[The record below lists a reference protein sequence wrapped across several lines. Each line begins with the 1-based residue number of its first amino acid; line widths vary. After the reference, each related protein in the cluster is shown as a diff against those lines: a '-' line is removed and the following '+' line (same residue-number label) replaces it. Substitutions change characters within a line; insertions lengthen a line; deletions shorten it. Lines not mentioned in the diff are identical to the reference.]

1 MIRILYLMLLVIVV
15 ASCNKD
21 DEKEQYEIDD
31 EIIREYL
38 SANGIDAV
46 EHESGIY
53 YVITKEGTGGHP
65 NLNHTVVVQYKGYF
79 LDGTVFDESTNSSQF
94 PLKNL
99 ITGWQIGINLLKP
112 GGEGQFFIPS
122 TLAYGDQQVA
132 DIPPNSVLIFDIV
145 LIEFF

>member
-1 MIRILYLMLLVIVV
+1 MRFVYILIAVLVIV
-15 ASCNKD
+15 SCNKD
-21 DEKEQYEIDD
+21 DEKKQYEIDD

-65 NLNHTVVVQYKGYF
+65 NLNHTVVVQYKGF
-79 LDGTVFDESTNSSQF
+79 LLDGTVFDESTNSVQF
-94 PLKNL
+94 LLADL
-99 ITGWQIGINLLKP
+99 ITGWQIAINILKP

-122 TLAYGDQQVA
+122 ELAYGNQQIG

-145 LIEFF
+145 LIEYF